1 MQKSLLQSYRKLSL
15 LGHIPIFILSVT
27 SIWIAGWF
35 IFGDSIPY
43 IGYINASGII
53 FAMLLL
59 AATFIALLRR
69 RWITFILSLSLVIW
83 LFYYAS
89 GTNFAAG
96 ENRVL
101 NSDIRIMTAS
111 LRGLNRDMEDT
122 AKHLSQYDANIIA
135 LQEVYDADR
144 LKASLEKA
152 SGKTWYMLSEGKLTI
167 LAQYPVKPSRISV
180 TGVLT
185 ANIVLPDRAIS
196 VWTLHAPKTYSQPL
210 FNRQFFKNL
219 ASEITINAPDV
230 VLGDFN
236 ASPWNEGYLRIS
248 KTMQDSHKVAGF
260 GPGNTFPAAGRRSG
274 IFGAFTRIDH
284 IFMKKTIN
292 VVNSFRGK
300 AYTNSDHHP
309 VITDIR
315 INKKSQ

>member
-1 MQKSLLQSYRKLSL
+1 MPSPFISEIIDYIVIAIIILIIIWLLLWAT
-15 LGHIPIFILSVT
+15 LGDNVAYL
-27 SIWIAGWF
+27 
-35 IFGDSIPY
+35 
-43 IGYINASGII
+43 GYINAGGFVFGLVAAICGI
-53 FAMLLL
+53 FLLIKKRWL
-59 AATFIALLRR
+59 AAIPAAVLAGFLIA
-69 RWITFILSLSLVIW
+69 
-83 LFYYAS
+83 YPS
-89 GTNFAAG
+89 GGHFAAS
-96 ENRVL
+96 EDRL
-101 NSDIRIMTAS
+101 NPSDIRIMSAS

-144 LKASLEKA
+144 FKASLEKA
-152 SGKTWYMLSEGKLTI
+152 SGKTWHMLSEGKLTI

-196 VWTLHAPKTYSQPL
+196 VWTLHAPKTYKQPL

-219 ASEITINAPDV
+219 ANEITINAPDV

-300 AYTNSDHHP
+300 AHSNSDHHP
-309 VITDIR
+309 VIADTR
-315 INKKSQ
+315 INKNPQ